1 MHTTEARVRSMAVM
15 RHFMLFACVSL
26 CGARATYKIGLQR
39 RNRHRASADARPT
52 TPCRA
57 TREGRMSASALLR
70 FLELVAR
77 DLGADDARA
86 ELGGR
91 APVGPGHVFT

>member
-1 MHTTEARVRSMAVM
+1 
-15 RHFMLFACVSL
+15 
-26 CGARATYKIGLQR
+26 
-39 RNRHRASADARPT
+39 
-52 TPCRA
+52 
-57 TREGRMSASALLR
+57 MSASALLR

-91 APVGPGHVFT
+91 APVGPGHVFTNLSDGWRVVAVNAF